1 MTQFKTNKIKM
12 LSILLVV
19 AVALFAIIAFVISRL
34 NDPKEYLIKNLYDM
48 QSYSVF
54 ISYYEDSSDEVYNDT
69 YFFNKNFGTMSEYE
83 GVIVDIKTDVQHFY
97 KDLEDLWN
105 VTLHGNEYLP
115 GSIEDILNLNYEEAL
130 KEFKRTSDPDVCP
143 KLEVE
148 KCVAFIDSNGNK
160 LYFDDSSRE
169 IKHIL
174 FSGEGG
180 TLYSFGNIN
189 QDKLN
194 LGGKFNELRDQIEK
208 DLEITLEEE

>member
-1 MTQFKTNKIKM
+1 MSKFKNDKIKF
-12 LSILLVV
+12 ITLLLI
-19 AVALFAIIAFVISRL
+19 AVISLFTVIAFVISRL

-54 ISYYEDSSDEVYNDT
+54 TSYYEDSSDEVYNDT

-115 GSIEDILNLNYEEAL
+115 GSIEDILDLNYEESL
-130 KEFKRTSDPDVCP
+130 KEFKRTSDPDVCS

-148 KCVAFIDSNGNK
+148 KCVAFFDSNGNK
-160 LYFDDSSRE
+160 LYFDDSSKE

-174 FSGEGG
+174 FPEEGG
-180 TLYSFGNIN
+180 ILYSFGNIN

-194 LGGKFNELRDQIEK
+194 LGGKFDELREQIEK